1 MRGRTTIVIAH
12 RLSTIIG
19 ADLICVLDRGGIVD
33 TGRHAQLLA
42 RNGLYTRLYETQFA
56 SERELDP
63 LPGAGATG

>member
-1 MRGRTTIVIAH
+1 
-12 RLSTIIG
+12 
-19 ADLICVLDRGGIVD
+19 VLDRGGIVD